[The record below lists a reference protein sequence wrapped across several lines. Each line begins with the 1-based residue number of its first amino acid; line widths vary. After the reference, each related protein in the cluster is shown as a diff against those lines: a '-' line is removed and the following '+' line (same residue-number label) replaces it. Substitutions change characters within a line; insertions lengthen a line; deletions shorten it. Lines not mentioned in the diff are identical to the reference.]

1 MGPTMADRLNFIPSP
16 GAQTKS
22 NPRVVTSNMGDGYDE
37 RKADGLNT
45 DLKEYTLSY
54 VIPVKSVGKFNQFLN
69 DRKGF
74 KAFEI
79 MSPSRRKWVLV
90 ICSTWTETT
99 HHHYSTF
106 NLQVS
111 EVVK

>member
-1 MGPTMADRLNFIPSP
+1 MVDRLNFIPSP

-45 DLKEYTLSY
+45 DLKEYTLSF
-54 VIPVKSVGKFNQFLN
+54 VIPVHSVKKFNDFLN
-69 DRKGF
+69 AHKGYI
-74 KAFEI
+74 AFEV
-79 MSPSRRKWVLV
+79 MSPSRRRWVLV
-90 ICSTWTETT
+90 TCQTWSETT

-106 NLQVS
+106 NLS
-111 EVVK
+111 LNEVVK